1 MGRREVIRVGCM
13 NVRGVN
19 EDLKREEVGLMFEEK
34 RLDVLG
40 LTETKLKGKREMEF
54 GKYKGMISGV
64 NERVRAREGVGIVM
78 KKEVW
83 DKVRVCSQVSARIM
97 WVKVKFGGEMW
108 VFICA
113 YAPVNLSL
121 IHISEPTR
129 LLSISYA
136 VFCLKKK

>member
-40 LTETKLKGKREMEF
+40 LTETKLKGKREMDF

-78 KKEVW
+78 RKEAVSYTHL
-83 DKVRVCSQVSARIM
+83 RAHETPEHLVC
-97 WVKVKFGGEMW
+97 
-108 VFICA
+108 
-113 YAPVNLSL
+113 
-121 IHISEPTR
+121 R
-129 LLSISYA
+129 LL
-136 VFCLKKK
+136 LEKKKHNT